1 MAKIGSGGAGVV
13 WRAQDS
19 LLDREVA
26 VKEIARLAVLDA
38 DERAES
44 YERMLREARA
54 AARIIHA
61 GVAAVYDVVSEDG
74 CPYIVMELVH
84 GRPLSEIIDVDGPLP
99 PAEVADIGRQVL
111 DALMTGH
118 AAGVLHRDLKPANLM
133 ITRQGRAVLTD
144 FGIASV
150 AGDPSLTRTGMVIGT
165 PGYLAPE
172 RIRGEPATP
181 AADLWSLGAT
191 LYMAACGHG
200 PFEGYDGAIATM
212 YKIATGDPA
221 ELPVDGPLRHIVGA
235 LMARDPWRRPD
246 AAKAAR
252 ALDAVAGRLAK
263 EDRAYPD
270 RLATSESILRR
281 PARAAPVTKPDPV
294 PRSLLADI
302 ASAPLTLFSRV
313 VRLSRLARW
322 RRRRRVSRRV
332 GFAAAA
338 LAVVAAGASVGI
350 VIALASDTTPKAGS
364 AALVQVPAVAT
375 QFRVTAVADPQG
387 STELFAQAP
396 DGSLMRQTVPDGNWT
411 PLPGGN
417 QYTGVPAVVV
427 GPGSRLVVFARTSS
441 GTLAELLQG
450 SGGSWEA
457 PVSVGTKNISSD
469 PSVDALPGGQLE
481 AFARLS
487 DGSLGCIVRSGST
500 WSGWT
505 SLGGSLG
512 SAPVAALDSAGQ
524 PEIFAIA
531 SDGALVRYYRGNGG
545 WTGPSVLPGRHI
557 YTGVPAV
564 GRNLD
569 GRLEVF
575 ARTTSGTIE
584 HVWQQP
590 GATQNWGGPLP
601 LITDAVSNPAVMSVN
616 GGRLELFAATANG
629 QLRHTWQL
637 KPVAGSGWNRSES
650 LGGTSSGAPEVIRV
664 DGKSELFE
672 RVSGGAIDFDHLD
685 TPTGTWTGWSSLN
698 GSF

>member
-1 MAKIGSGGAGVV
+1 
-13 WRAQDS
+13 
-19 LLDREVA
+19 
-26 VKEIARLAVLDA
+26 
-38 DERAES
+38 
-44 YERMLREARA
+44 
-54 AARIIHA
+54 
-61 GVAAVYDVVSEDG
+61 
-74 CPYIVMELVH
+74 
-84 GRPLSEIIDVDGPLP
+84 
-99 PAEVADIGRQVL
+99 
-111 DALMTGH
+111 MTGH

-212 YKIATGDPA
+212 YKIATEDPA

-235 LMARDPWRRPD
+235 LIARDPSRRPD
-246 AAKAAR
+246 AAEAAR
-252 ALDAVAGRLAK
+252 ALDAVAGRLGTLDAGAGRPAK
-263 EDRAYPD
+263 EHRSSPE
-270 RLATSESILRR
+270 RLATSESILSR
-281 PARAAPVTKPDPV
+281 PARAAPVTKADPV
-294 PRSLLADI
+294 PRSLLTDS
-302 ASAPLTLFSRV
+302 ASAPLALLSRV
-313 VRLSRLARW
+313 VRLSRLAGWPR

-350 VIALASDTTPKAGS
+350 VIALASNATPKAGS

-387 STELFAQAP
+387 NTELFARAP

-411 PLPGGN
+411 SLPGGN

-441 GTLAELLQG
+441 GTLAELRQG

-457 PVSVGTKNISSD
+457 PVSVGTENISSD
-469 PSVDALPGGQLE
+469 PSVDALPGGQLDV
-481 AFARLS
+481 FARLS
-487 DGSLGCIVRSGST
+487 DGSLGCIVWSGGT

-531 SDGALVRYYRGNGG
+531 SDGTLVRYYHGNGG

-564 GRNLD
+564 GQNLD

-590 GATQNWGGPLP
+590 GATQVWGGPLP

-629 QLRHTWQL
+629 HLRHTWQL
-637 KPVAGSGWNRSES
+637 KPVAGTGWNRSES
-650 LGGTSSGAPEVIRV
+650 LGGTSSGAPEAIRV
-664 DGKSELFE
+664 GGKSELFE